1 MYKIMSNNLSDY
13 EAINQIKEIDKV
25 FNNNNI
31 VIMPD
36 FHGGKG
42 CVVGTTMLITD
53 KVCVNHVGVDLNC
66 GIAGYK
72 IDKKYFSFTQEKLK
86 ELDEIIR
93 KYIPSGTNVNQKT
106 SSFVHHSYEIKLK
119 ASVDKNSL
127 NRAYLSLGTLGGGNH
142 FIEIDE
148 NEKFYYLF
156 VHSGSRNLGLQ
167 VAKYWHNIALK
178 KCNAER
184 NEELKKILQKIEPTK
199 REEFIKEYKKDHPI
213 IPNENAYLTNDDMK
227 LYLEDVKET
236 KKFAELNREIIIK
249 TILKY
254 LNIPFTKNNYIECTH
269 NYIDEYKGLNIL
281 RKGATSAKLGEKVII
296 PINMRDGVIIGIG
309 KGNPEWNFSAPH
321 GAGRILSRKQAKETL
336 SLDEFKTTMEGIY
349 TTSVCESTLDESPMA
364 YKPIEEILSVIGDT
378 IEIQEIVKP
387 IYNFKAEE

>member
-13 EAINQIKEIDKV
+13 DAINQIKEIDKV
-25 FNNNNI
+25 FNDNNI

-36 FHGGKG
+36 YHSGKG
-42 CVVGTTMLITD
+42 CVVGTTMLIKD

-66 GIAGYK
+66 GIAAYK
-72 IDKKYFSFTQEKLK
+72 IDKRYFNFTQEKLK

-93 KYIPSGTNVNQKT
+93 KYIPSGTDVNQKT
-106 SSFVHHSYEIKLK
+106 SSFVHHNYEIKLK
-119 ASVDKNSL
+119 ANINKNSL

-142 FIEIDE
+142 FIEVDE
-148 NEKFYYLF
+148 NENYYYLF

-167 VAKYWHNIALK
+167 VAKYWNNVALN
-178 KCNAER
+178 KCNSKR
-184 NEELKKILQKIEPTK
+184 NEEFRKILQTIESTK

-213 IPNENAYLTNDDMK
+213 IPNESVYLTDDDMK

-236 KKFAELNREIIIK
+236 KKFAELNREIMIK

-281 RKGATSAKLGEKVII
+281 RKGATSAKKGEKVII

-309 KGNPEWNFSAPH
+309 KGNPEWNYSAPH

-336 SLDEFKTTMEGIY
+336 SLDEFKTTMKGIY
-349 TTSVCESTLDESPMA
+349 TTSVNENTLDESPMA

-378 IEIQEIVKP
+378 IEIEEIVKP
-387 IYNFKAEE
+387 IYNFKAGE

>member
-13 EAINQIKEIDKV
+13 ETIKQIEEMDNV
-25 FNNNNI
+25 FNDNNI

-42 CVVGTTMLITD
+42 CVVGTTMLIKD
-53 KVCVNHVGVDLNC
+53 KVCPNYVGVDLNC
-66 GIAGYK
+66 GIAAYK
-72 IDKKYFSFTQEKLK
+72 IDKRYFSFTQEKLE

-93 KYIPSGTNVNQKT
+93 RYIPSGTNVNQKK
-106 SSFVHHSYEIKLK
+106 SNFVHHSYEIKLK
-119 ASVDKNSL
+119 ASIDKRSL

-142 FIEIDE
+142 FIEVDE
-148 NEKFYYLF
+148 NKKFYYLF

-167 VAKYWHNIALK
+167 VAKYWNNVALN
-178 KCNAER
+178 KCNAKR
-184 NEELKKILQKIEPTK
+184 NEEFGKILQTIEPKK
-199 REEFIKEYKKDHPI
+199 REEFIKEYKKSNPI
-213 IPNENAYLTNDDMK
+213 VPNESLYLTDDDMK

-236 KKFAELNREIIIK
+236 KKFAELNRKIMIK

-254 LNIPFTKNNYIECTH
+254 LDIPFTKNNYIECTH

-281 RKGATSAKLGEKVII
+281 RKGATSAKLGERVII

-321 GAGRILSRKQAKETL
+321 GAGRILSRKQAKEKL
-336 SLDEFKTTMEGIY
+336 SLDDFEKSMEGIY
-349 TTSVCESTLDESPMA
+349 TTSVNKNTLDESPMA
-364 YKPIEEILSVIGDT
+364 YKPIKEILDVIGDT
-378 IEIQEIVKP
+378 IEIEEIVKP
-387 IYNFKAEE
+387 IYNFKATE

>member
-1 MYKIMSNNLSDY
+1 MYKIMSTNLTDY

-25 FNNNNI
+25 FNDNNI

-42 CVVGTTMLITD
+42 CVVGTTMLIKD

-72 IDKKYFSFTQEKLK
+72 IDKKYFNFTQEKLK
-86 ELDEIIR
+86 ELDEVIR
-93 KYIPSGTNVNQKT
+93 KHIPSGLNVNEKK
-106 SSFVHHSYEIKLK
+106 SNFIPHNYEISLQADIYKK
-119 ASVDKNSL
+119 AL
-127 NRAYLSLGTLGGGNH
+127 NRAYLSLGTLGSGNH
-142 FIEIDE
+142 FIEVDE
-148 NEKFYYLF
+148 NKNCYYLF
-156 VHSGSRNLGLQ
+156 IHSGSRNLGLQ

-178 KCNAER
+178 KCNSKR
-184 NEELKKILQKIEPTK
+184 NEEFRKILQTIEPKK
-199 REEFIKEYKKDHPI
+199 REEFIKEYKRFNPI
-213 IPNENAYLTNDDMK
+213 IPNDNAYLTDDDMQ
-227 LYLEDVKET
+227 LYLKDIKET
-236 KKFAELNREIIIK
+236 KKYAELNREIIVK

-281 RKGATSAKLGEKVII
+281 RKGATSAKKGEKVII

-309 KGNPEWNFSAPH
+309 KGNPEWNYSAPH
-321 GAGRILSRKQAKETL
+321 GAGRILSRKQAKEKL
-336 SLDEFKTTMEGIY
+336 SLEDFKKSMEGIY
-349 TTSVCESTLDESPMA
+349 TTSVSKDTLDESPMA

-378 IEIQEIVKP
+378 IEIEEIVKP
-387 IYNFKAEE
+387 IYNFKAGE